1 MSLRSARHMLYVNFF
16 EVFFFILF
24 SYKHNIEMRMN
35 KCVWIW
41 LYGERLCWSYN
52 RCDRQEKNVYAVFV
66 DLLFLFP
73 FPWRHFAY
81 FWLLFFYSSSSSF
94 HFVIRSIR
102 ILNRR
107 AHTCTVCWTACI
119 RAIAN
124 INNYRLFVLPKI
136 KKINNKRRRQRKQQ
150 QPIRN
155 WTNGGKKTES
165 YARAPIR
172 TYAWNGTQGHKCA
185 IEQNNNIFK
194 HWCRKKESKIGR
206 RARERRG
213 DSNLMHTKIQYITL
227 VIA

>member
-1 MSLRSARHMLYVNFF
+1 
-16 EVFFFILF
+16 
-24 SYKHNIEMRMN
+24 MRMN

-41 LYGERLCWSYN
+41 LYGERLYWSYN
-52 RCDRQEKNVYAVFV
+52 RCDRQGKKCICGFCWFV
-66 DLLFLFP
+66 ISFSFSMKAFCLFLVVV
-73 FPWRHFAY
+73 
-81 FWLLFFYSSSSSF
+81 FFYSSSSF

-165 YARAPIR
+165 NARAPIR

-194 HWCRKKESKIGR
+194 HWCRIKK
-206 RARERRG
+206 RAKSGDEREREEEIPIWCTRKYNT
-213 DSNLMHTKIQYITL
+213 SH
-227 VIA
+227 